1 MTVVRFPGSDVSR
14 SQGVLGM
21 PEHTLESNYLF
32 HFVSPEQEK
41 EMEKQKLLYQQARLH
56 DRGAA
61 EMVLQ
66 TISAS
71 KGSPRSSSWTSSNQT
86 VVKEGLTVCLFSPA
100 GEMGLMVAS
109 TLKLGIAILN
119 GGNSTVQQVSLLC
132 N

>member
-1 MTVVRFPGSDVSR
+1 MAYADIMAKSCHDEEDDDGEVKSF
-14 SQGVLGM
+14 
-21 PEHTLESNYLF
+21 E
-32 HFVSPEQEK
+32 EK

-71 KGSPRSSSWTSSNQT
+71 KG
-86 VVKEGLTVCLFSPA
+86 
-100 GEMGLMVAS
+100 EMGPMVAS

-119 GGNSTVQQVSLLC
+119 GGNSTVQQIFTSQL
-132 N
+132 